1 MAAGTALSRVTGL
14 GRTVALAAAL
24 GVTAVADAYNTAN
37 TAPLMIYTLVAGGVL
52 TSALVPLLVRSEGR
66 EGEQREVASVI
77 LGTAM
82 AVAVAVTLV
91 ALAAAPLIMRAL
103 TYGAR
108 DRADYA
114 AFLDLGTSWLRM
126 FTPQIAAYALSVL
139 AVGIM
144 TARGRLALGAFA
156 PVATNVVTIGAVL
169 VFMAM
174 TAGAVLS
181 PSSVKGG
188 AVAVLG
194 WGTTAGVVVMALLQW
209 LGARRSERGL
219 RFSVRVRHPAVRELA
234 GIGRWM
240 LLYVLVNQLGLA
252 AVIAMAN
259 TVAGG
264 VTAYQWAFMLM
275 QLPYAVIAVSLYTA
289 ALPALA
295 RAADGRGDL
304 SAEAAPVARR
314 ATALLAPAA
323 VGLWLLARPAAAALV
338 GVDGAPLVAA
348 AIAGFAA
355 SLVPFTL
362 FQLFTRVSYAFTDTR
377 TPALVNIAVNAVNVG
392 IDVAVVMAVRSASG
406 RVTGLA
412 LGHAASYVVGCVVL
426 GRLLQR
432 RRGLSIASVLGG
444 SGRVAGAVAMMTAAL
459 IWVPALGRVP
469 DDRWAA
475 AVAVTLGAGAG
486 IAVYGIAGRLLQ
498 VPGLPRVG
506 R

>member
-37 TAPLMIYTLVAGGVL
+37 TAPLMIYTLAAGGVL
-52 TSALVPLLVRSEGR
+52 TSALVPLLVRAEAR
-66 EGEQREVASVI
+66 EGEQREAASVI

-82 AVAVAVTLV
+82 AVALAVTLV

-108 DRADYA
+108 DRSDYA
-114 AFLDLGTSWLRM
+114 AFLDLGTSWLRI
-126 FTPQIAAYALSVL
+126 FTPQIAFYALSVL
-139 AVGIM
+139 TVGIM

-181 PSSVKGG
+181 PSSLGSG
-188 AVAVLG
+188 PVATLG
-194 WGTTAGVVVMALLQW
+194 WGTTAGVGVMAILQW
-209 LGARRSERGL
+209 LGARRSQPGL
-219 RFSVRVRHPAVRELA
+219 RFSVRLRHPAVRQLA
-234 GIGRWM
+234 AIGRWM

-275 QLPYAVIAVSLYTA
+275 QLPYAVVAVSLYTA
-289 ALPALA
+289 ALPSLA

-304 SAEAAPVARR
+304 SAAVAPVARR

-323 VGLWLLARPAAAALV
+323 AGLWVLSRPAAAALV
-338 GVDGAPLVAA
+338 GVDDAPLVAA

-392 IDVAVVMAVRSASG
+392 VDLAVLTAIRSTSG

-432 RRGLSIASVLGG
+432 RRGLSITAVLGG
-444 SGRVAGAVAMMTAAL
+444 SGRVVAAVAAVTAVL
-459 IWVPALGRVP
+459 VWVPVLGRIP
-469 DDRWAA
+469 DDRLVA
-475 AVAVTLGAGAG
+475 AVMVVVGAAGGVVVYAV
-486 IAVYGIAGRLLQ
+486 AGRVLR
-498 VPGLPRVG
+498 VPELPRV
-506 R
+506 RR